1 MDWSSFANCKTSL
14 QKAWSTTSVLLCN
27 YQYKCKKTLYLSLVR
42 SQLVYCSQVWRPHL
56 VKDIKLLE
64 DVQRRASKFILND
77 YTSDYKTRLLQLNL
91 LPLSMIYEVNDI
103 CFFVKSIKQPSSS
116 FNILNYVSFSC
127 NNTRSGSS
135 LKLVQPLVL
144 NNRHKHFYFI
154 RIVRLWNSLPPI
166 DIHTSSYSSI
176 VASIKSLLWDHLLQF
191 LTQQT
196 HVPTTFAAPVPN
208 VSP

>member
-1 MDWSSFANCKTSL
+1 MSHDLSWTGHLSLIVKQAYKKLGLLRWSFSA
-14 QKAWSTTSVLLCN
+14 TTSTSA
-27 YQYKCKKTLYLSLVR
+27 KKSLYLSLVQ

-77 YTSDYKTRLLQLNL
+77 YTSDYKTRLLQLSL
-91 LPLSMIYEVNDI
+91 LPLSMIYELNDI

-127 NNTRSGSS
+127 CNNTRSGSF

-144 NNRHKHFYFI
+144 NNRHKHFFFI
-154 RIVRLWNSLPPI
+154 RIVCLWNSLPPI

-176 VASIKSLLWDHLLQF
+176 VAR
-191 LTQQT
+191 
-196 HVPTTFAAPVPN
+196 
-208 VSP
+208 